1 MYASACWR
9 PLPTWPRD
17 WLQASDPVLAHLG
30 LEAYLEYI
38 RGCRQGDVL
47 GVLPPQLLD
56 RESGAMCAAL
66 KARVEAHLRRCP
78 PPAREGAGAGD
89 LCRSWAPSLRAEAID
104 ALRQLQ
110 LAHAA
115 CVASA
120 RKQPR
125 EATTGLPGATGTAA
139 QGQPGTGEVKATQQA
154 YEAVLSAVE
163 RLEQA
168 LAASGPGA
176 LPEGAAAAL
185 LSRLQALR

>member
-1 MYASACWR
+1 M
-9 PLPTWPRD
+9 
-17 WLQASDPVLAHLG
+17 LAHLG
-30 LEAYLEYI
+30 VEAYLEYI

-56 RESGAMCAAL
+56 RESGAMAAAL

-78 PPAREGAGAGD
+78 PPAREAAGAED
-89 LCRSWAPSLRAEAID
+89 RCRSWAPSLQAEATD

-115 CVASA
+115 ACAASA
-120 RKQPR
+120 RQQPR
-125 EATTGLPGATGTAA
+125 TAAVAVPGAAGTAA
-139 QGQPGTGEVKATQQA
+139 RPGAGRPQAALAVLGA
-154 YEAVLSAVE
+154 YEAVLGAVE

-176 LPEGAAAAL
+176 LPHGAAAAL
-185 LSRLQALR
+185 LSRLQALQ